1 MVYTESCHH
10 AKPIVDKYAI
20 SLQTSFIHFI
30 SILRS
35 LINPQLKWDDGI
47 IFTRALQE
55 ITRAMA
61 NSNGNGIDN
70 EN

>member
-35 LINPQLKWDDGI
+35 LINPQLKWDDGDK
-47 IFTRALQE
+47 TRQLQE